1 MNYKTNIVH
10 VTHEAIGKIGG
21 IGAVLDGILTSKSYI
36 ENTGRTIL
44 VSTLFSTEGPPEN
57 RLGAGGEV
65 LYSSTDGLAKTG
77 YAAGFKN
84 IERFFNVD
92 IVYGRRLFEDTRTG
106 IKSMP
111 EVILIDVRQINPAP
125 INAFKGQLF
134 SKFAI
139 SSHHH
144 EHMWGYEEWIR
155 LAPPAIAALKAI
167 GAAPQDGTA
176 IIVAHEFM
184 GMPVALAA
192 KIDNEYDFKTVFYAH
207 EVAPVRKIVEE
218 KSGNDTMFYNVMR
231 TALAGGISLP
241 EVFGNQSGYFKHVLV
256 EASRYCDCIFAVGDY
271 VADELR
277 FLAPEFKTA
286 DIEPAYNGIPAWHIS
301 LEEKKCSK
309 AKLAQYCENMLGF
322 APDYIF
328 THVTR
333 LVRSK
338 GLWRDLRVLEH
349 VEKQLRL
356 LHKTAVMFLLSSE
369 VGPRR
374 QRDILKMEAEYNWP
388 VAHREGLP
396 DLSGGEAAFY
406 AAVQEFNTR
415 SRNIKMVFINQFG
428 FDRHKCGHRMPEDM
442 EFMDIRKGSDV
453 EFGQSIYEPFGI
465 AQIEPLSFGSIC
477 VLSSV
482 CGCAGFIRKINGS
495 EEKRNVIIADYTD
508 LDGMKFDGIEDM
520 LKIDVSIRNR
530 IERCV
535 SEKVAAEIFARLPR
549 NDEQIVEMINAGF
562 NLAEHMSWEEIVK
575 NYILRGFANV
585 IEKRKVEA
593 VAELQETT
601 AKC

>member
-1 MNYKTNIVH
+1 MNCKTNIVH

-21 IGAVLDGILTSKSYI
+21 IGAVLEGILTSKVYLD
-36 ENTGRTIL
+36 NTGRTIL
-44 VSTLFSTEGPPEN
+44 VSTLFSTEGPVEN

-65 LYSSTDGLAKTG
+65 LYSSVDGLAKTG

-92 IVYGRRLFEDTRTG
+92 IVYGRRLFEDRRTG

-111 EVILIDVRQINPAP
+111 EVILIDVRQINAAP
-125 INAFKGQLF
+125 VNEFKGQLF
-134 SKFAI
+134 NHFGI
-139 SSHHH
+139 SSHNY
-144 EHMWGYEEWIR
+144 EHLWEYEEWVG
-155 LAPPAIAALKAI
+155 LAPPAIAALKVI
-167 GAAPQDGTA
+167 GAPKGDGVA
-176 IIVAHEFM
+176 VIVAHEFM
-184 GMPVALAA
+184 GMPTALAA
-192 KIDNEYDFKTVFYAH
+192 KIDNEYNFKTVFYAH

-218 KSGNDTMFYNVMR
+218 KSGNDTMFYNVMKAAQ
-231 TALAGGISLP
+231 TQGISLP
-241 EVFGNQSGYFKHVLV
+241 EVFGDQNGYFKHVLV
-256 EASRYCDCIFAVGDY
+256 EASRHCDSILAVGDY

-286 DIEPAYNGIPAWHIS
+286 DIRLAYNGIPAYHIS
-301 LEEKKCSK
+301 LEEKKHSK
-309 AKLAQYCENMLGF
+309 AKLVQYCENLLGF
-322 APDYIF
+322 RPDYIF

-349 VEKQLRL
+349 MEKEIRP
-356 LHKTAVMFLLSSE
+356 LHKSAVMFLLSTE

-374 QRDILKMEAEYNWP
+374 QRDILKMEADYNWP
-388 VAHREGLP
+388 VAHREGQP

-415 SRNIKMVFINQFG
+415 SRNVKMIFINQFG
-428 FDRHKCGHRMPEDM
+428 FDRHRCGHRMPEDM

-477 VLSSV
+477 VPSSV
-482 CGCAGFIRKINGS
+482 CGCTGFIRKICGS

-508 LDGMKFDGIEDM
+508 LGGMTFNNLEDM
-520 LKIDVSIRNR
+520 LKIDINVRDR
-530 IERCV
+530 IERYV
-535 SEKVAAEIFARLPR
+535 SEKIAMGILARLPN
-549 NDEQIVEMINAGF
+549 NDDEIIEMINSGYD
-562 NLAEHMSWEEIVK
+562 LAEHMSWDAVVE
-575 NYILRGFANV
+575 NYILKSFADAV
-585 IEKRKVEA
+585 EKQKVQA
-593 VAELQETT
+593 VV
-601 AKC
+601 

>member
-1 MNYKTNIVH
+1 MNRKTNIVH

-21 IGAVLDGILTSKSYI
+21 IGAVLDGILTSKAYI
-36 ENTGRTIL
+36 DNTGRTIL

-84 IERFFNVD
+84 IERFFDVD
-92 IVYGRRLFEDTRTG
+92 IVYGRRLFEDRRTG
-106 IKSMP
+106 IKNMP
-111 EVILIDVRQINPAP
+111 EVILIDVRHINIAP

-134 SKFAI
+134 TRFAI
-139 SSHHH
+139 SSRLY
-144 EHMWGYEEWIR
+144 EHLWEYDEWVR
-155 LAPPAIAALKAI
+155 LAPPAIAALKVI
-167 GAAPQDGTA
+167 GAPQGDGVA
-176 IIVAHEFM
+176 VIVAHEFM
-184 GMPVALAA
+184 GIPTALAA
-192 KIDNEYDFKTVFYAH
+192 KIDNEYSLKTVFYAH
-207 EVAPVRKIVEE
+207 EVAPVRRIVEE

-231 TALAGGISLP
+231 TAQAQGVSLP
-241 EVFGNQSGYFKHVLV
+241 EVFGDQSGYFKHVLV
-256 EASRYCDCIFAVGDY
+256 EASRHCDSILAVGDY

-286 DIEPAYNGIPAWHIS
+286 DIKLAYNGIPAWHIS
-301 LEEKKCSK
+301 LEERKRSK
-309 AKLAQYCENMLGF
+309 AKLAQYCENLLGF
-322 APDYIF
+322 APDYVF

-338 GLWRDLRVLEH
+338 GLWRDLRVLEYM
-349 VEKQLRL
+349 EKQLRP
-356 LHKTAVMFLLSSE
+356 LHKTAVMFLLSTE

-374 QRDILKMEAEYNWP
+374 LRDILKMEAEYNWP

-415 SRNIKMVFINQFG
+415 SRNIKVVFINQFG
-428 FDRHKCGHRMPEDM
+428 FDRHRCGYRMPEDM

-465 AQIEPLSFGSIC
+465 AQIEPLSFGGIC

-482 CGCAGFIRKINGS
+482 CGCTGFIRRICGF

-508 LDGMKFDGIEDM
+508 LGGMRFDNIEDM
-520 LKIDVSIRNR
+520 LKIDVGIRNR
-530 IERCV
+530 IEHYV
-535 SEKVAAEIFARLPR
+535 SERVAMEIFARLPK
-549 NDEQIVEMINAGF
+549 NDDEIVEMINSGYD
-562 NLAEHMSWEEIVK
+562 LAEHMSWEEVVK
-575 NYILRGFANV
+575 NYLLRSF
-585 IEKRKVEA
+585 EKASAKQTEKTA
-593 VAELQETT
+593 VG
-601 AKC
+601 